1 MIISYLIVEV
11 RSDADSAIDEEAL
24 LLNCRECNSRSS
36 LYFLRSPDELHE
48 EEVIRIIFLGNLEDY
63 FVLIPLLVDIHVF
76 TFETLQGNCS
86 EFIFRVINLYSTLNV
101 SSWNFLSCTVLNSIT
116 FVGLNSESIVLV
128 SIPNVPFFLI
138 VSCQL
143 LIKCLER
150 ELQITNCII
159 RITVVSNCIISIEFS
174 QNDSLEVNL
183 YLEVTDRSNIVILVE
198 QSHANNTNLTNVGIR
213 STFYNLSLN
222 DTSVLVDSESFS
234 RLIVLAILNKSVLIV
249 EASFLQLTV
258 RSSIFV
264 KKLPLMSIL
273 VCTIIAIRTDILS
286 KFKLFTSVCN
296 LESQTSVTIC
306 LGTRSSQERK
316 CKIVFL
322 MCFISIY
329 GLTNLQSLIIIIN
342 NTSVVRRNHTCRL
355 TFTCS
360 WCDIRKRN
368 NIDWI
373 LAIVFKTRIEGN
385 LQNTIL
391 IFRCSKNFYRSF
403 CFSTT
408 RTICRTQSIESEIL
422 LIENNLC
429 IWRIH
434 IILSFCVS
442 KSTFTSCISFFR
454 KVYNTIRICLLNF
467 ISQESENIV
476 FNSFNTIEVSSRTQL
491 KRSNLS
497 SLKHIQTLRKL
508 FLLEFFNCSIDSS
521 FNLLI
526 CLIVS
531 FLKFLY
537 FFLKRVY
544 TSSIAS
550 STLSF
555 ESSNT
560 LLVIFKSLL
569 LIIYLRRKSRNL
581 IKFSRSQESGSLW
594 TDSIELSLQSLNI
607 ASISINKFLCFIE
620 LSKLHWHSRSVCDS
634 LVKIFLSSFKFLLCS
649 KSSKLTFCISS
660 FFVSSFQ
667 RTTKSND
674 FFIDFSLCSS
684 QIIKAIIH
692 LLEILIVILTRN
704 ERARRSCDQQPEQCG
719 IHKILFHY
727 VMNWFIL
734 MISLSIW
741 PTYAGV
747 TLYWENWWISAKL
760 G

>member
-1 MIISYLIVEV
+1 MAELADKVTYNWIVLDEFYGTISQCSYSSPSRSIRCLSLKLSTIFTSTERISLTVYTNEGSLSRIDENPLLLSINISLLNASVLISILKSKLEILKRSIQILFEYVIISYLIVEV

-360 WCDIRKRN
+360 
-368 NIDWI
+368 
-373 LAIVFKTRIEGN
+373 
-385 LQNTIL
+385 
-391 IFRCSKNFYRSF
+391 
-403 CFSTT
+403 
-408 RTICRTQSIESEIL
+408 
-422 LIENNLC
+422 
-429 IWRIH
+429 
-434 IILSFCVS
+434 
-442 KSTFTSCISFFR
+442 
-454 KVYNTIRICLLNF
+454 
-467 ISQESENIV
+467 
-476 FNSFNTIEVSSRTQL
+476 
-491 KRSNLS
+491 
-497 SLKHIQTLRKL
+497 
-508 FLLEFFNCSIDSS
+508 
-521 FNLLI
+521 
-526 CLIVS
+526 
-531 FLKFLY
+531 
-537 FFLKRVY
+537 
-544 TSSIAS
+544 
-550 STLSF
+550 
-555 ESSNT
+555 
-560 LLVIFKSLL
+560 
-569 LIIYLRRKSRNL
+569 
-581 IKFSRSQESGSLW
+581 
-594 TDSIELSLQSLNI
+594 
-607 ASISINKFLCFIE
+607 
-620 LSKLHWHSRSVCDS
+620 
-634 LVKIFLSSFKFLLCS
+634 
-649 KSSKLTFCISS
+649 
-660 FFVSSFQ
+660 
-667 RTTKSND
+667 
-674 FFIDFSLCSS
+674 
-684 QIIKAIIH
+684 
-692 LLEILIVILTRN
+692 
-704 ERARRSCDQQPEQCG
+704 
-719 IHKILFHY
+719 
-727 VMNWFIL
+727 
-734 MISLSIW
+734 
-741 PTYAGV
+741 
-747 TLYWENWWISAKL
+747 
-760 G
+760 